1 MEIDCNYIDYR
12 RTNNFSELVCDYIE
26 GKKSLD
32 SFYRFTPNMK
42 GISEAIAVRKKQQID
57 RKTLVSVLRKQ
68 YATVPENKNV
78 SANIESL
85 LLPNTFTICTAH
97 QPNLLT
103 GYLYFFYKILH
114 AISLAEMLNKKFP
127 NEHFVPVYYMGSEDN
142 DLDELGQ
149 FRYEEKKYKWEANGQ
164 KGAVGRMDTKSLK
177 PLLDELFKR
186 LGPPSIHLDELKK
199 IIEESYLQHENISDA
214 TQYLVHHLFGKYG
227 LVVLNPD
234 EAMLKKKFDT
244 VIQNDLINHDAFRI
258 ATEQSAALAKQY
270 KAQAYPREIN
280 LFYLEKNSRERIE
293 KKGNRWEV
301 LNTNIT
307 FSEDELKTEL
317 ANHPEKFSPNV
328 ILRGLYQET
337 ILPNICFIGGG
348 SELAYW
354 LQLKPL
360 FEHFNVF
367 FPVVLLRQSVQ
378 ILDAKTQKII
388 ADLNIEELS
397 IFESEHELLRQRIEK
412 KVGKNWDTENEK
424 TELQN
429 LLKRIA
435 QKAKIIDPTLEKSAA
450 AALAKM
456 QKQLTILEQK
466 MYKAEQRKEH
476 EYAHKLAILHAQ
488 ISPNGALQERSLNFM
503 PYFLHAGFTI
513 FEEIK
518 NKIEPLKN
526 QFLIVK
532 IQKENDETT

>member
-1 MEIDCNYIDYR
+1 
-12 RTNNFSELVCDYIE
+12 
-26 GKKSLD
+26 
-32 SFYRFTPNMK
+32 
-42 GISEAIAVRKKQQID
+42 
-57 RKTLVSVLRKQ
+57 
-68 YATVPENKNV
+68 
-78 SANIESL
+78 
-85 LLPNTFTICTAH
+85 
-97 QPNLLT
+97 
-103 GYLYFFYKILH
+103 
-114 AISLAEMLNKKFP
+114 
-127 NEHFVPVYYMGSEDN
+127 
-142 DLDELGQ
+142 
-149 FRYEEKKYKWEANGQ
+149 
-164 KGAVGRMDTKSLK
+164 
-177 PLLDELFKR
+177 
-186 LGPPSIHLDELKK
+186 
-199 IIEESYLQHENISDA
+199 
-214 TQYLVHHLFGKYG
+214 LFGKYG
-227 LVVLNPD
+227 LIVLNPD
-234 EAMLKKKFDT
+234 EAMLKKNFDT

-293 KKGNRWEV
+293 KKGNQWEV
-301 LNTNIT
+301 LNRNIT

-378 ILDAKTQKII
+378 ILEAKTQKII

-429 LLKRIA
+429 LLKHIA

-456 QKQLTILEQK
+456 QKQLNILEQK
-466 MYKAEQRKEH
+466 MYKAEKRKEQ
-476 EYAHKLAILHAQ
+476 EYAHKLAILLAQ

-532 IQKENDETT
+532 IQKENDETI